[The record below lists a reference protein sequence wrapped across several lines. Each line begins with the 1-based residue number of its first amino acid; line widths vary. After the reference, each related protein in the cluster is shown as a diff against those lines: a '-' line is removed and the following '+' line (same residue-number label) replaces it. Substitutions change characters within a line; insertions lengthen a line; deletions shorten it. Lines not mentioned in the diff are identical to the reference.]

1 MTHTA
6 TTPAASNNVDG
17 YSVGQTLTVTCEA
30 PAHGGAFVART
41 EQGVIFVRH
50 GIVGEQA
57 EVRITA
63 IGPKRRFYFADVIS
77 VPVPSLARRPHPWIQ
92 ADALATDEERAAATG
107 VPELLGGMEYGHIS
121 LAEQRRYKTDIVRT
135 QINRLGGLPLE
146 SPLLTN
152 LIVEE
157 LPLRD
162 NSEGLSWRT
171 RVRYNVTK
179 VRTQPGN
186 EPSDE
191 PGNQKNTDQKNSVG
205 KKSPAVTWRVGM
217 HPYRASQPVPVVDFP
232 LAALELRNLELE
244 KLNLR
249 GVREVEATVS
259 SRGRVLLQF
268 IVDPHFSIEEVAKDI
283 EQQAADAWGLL
294 AKRKISLFFT
304 PQSTSNGKPKRR
316 RPGSSHTPYRRV
328 PEGDQLLG
336 AGLRSVTEEV
346 TFGSRRFSYQ
356 VSAGGFWQIH
366 RAAPSTM
373 VGTMLTMLRPQE
385 GECTLDLYAGAG
397 LFTAALA
404 DAVGASGTV
413 VSIEGS
419 PVTHKDARSNF
430 APDGCSRTENSAN
443 TRIEVIRGDVARHLV
458 DLKTALEFGEIPAID
473 AVVLDPSREGAN
485 RTTLERLDALDPKRI
500 LYVACDPASLGRDT
514 GILRELG
521 WDMVQL
527 RAFDMYPNTHHV
539 ETVAL
544 FERAPAKPRPR
555 RRRTK

>member
-1 MTHTA
+1 MTHPA
-6 TTPAASNNVDG
+6 TTPAASKKVDG

-63 IGPKRRFYFADVIS
+63 IGPKRRFYFADVVS

-92 ADALATDEERAAATG
+92 ADALATEEERAAATG

-162 NSEGLSWRT
+162 NNEGLSWRT

-179 VRTQPGN
+179 VRTQPG
-186 EPSDE
+186 S
-191 PGNQKNTDQKNSVG
+191 QKNSG
-205 KKSPAVTWRVGM
+205 KKSPAVTWHVGM

-268 IVDPHFSIEEVAKDI
+268 IVDPRFSIEEVAKDI

-404 DAVGASGTV
+404 DAVGATGTV

-430 APDGCSRTENSAN
+430 APDGCSRTENSAD

-539 ETVAL
+539 ESVAL

>member
-1 MTHTA
+1 MTHPA

-63 IGPKRRFYFADVIS
+63 IGPKRRFYFADVVS

-152 LIVEE
+152 LMVEE

-162 NSEGLSWRT
+162 NNEGLSWRT

-179 VRTQPGN
+179 VRTQPG
-186 EPSDE
+186 S
-191 PGNQKNTDQKNSVG
+191 QKNSG
-205 KKSPAVTWRVGM
+205 KKSPAVTWHVGM

-268 IVDPHFSIEEVAKDI
+268 IVDPRFSIEEVAKDI

-404 DAVGASGTV
+404 DAVGATGTV

-430 APDGCSRTENSAN
+430 APDGCSRTENSAD

-539 ETVAL
+539 ESVAL

>member
-92 ADALATDEERAAATG
+92 ADALATEEERAAATG

-162 NSEGLSWRT
+162 NNEGLSWRT

-179 VRTQPGN
+179 VRTQPGDK
-186 EPSDE
+186 PDS
-191 PGNQKNTDQKNSVG
+191 QKNSG
-205 KKSPAVTWRVGM
+205 KESPTVTWRIGM
-217 HPYRASQPVPVVDFP
+217 HPYRASQPVPVIDFP
-232 LAALELRNLELE
+232 LAAPELRNLELE

-259 SRGRVLLQF
+259 SRGRILLQF
-268 IVDPHFSIEEVAKDI
+268 IVDPRFSIEEVAKDI
-283 EQQAADAWGLL
+283 EQQASDAWGLL

-316 RPGSSHTPYRRV
+316 RPGSAHSPYRRV

-385 GECTLDLYAGAG
+385 GECALDLYAGAG

-404 DAVGASGTV
+404 DAVGATGTV

-430 APDGCSRTENSAN
+430 APDGCSRTDNSAD

-539 ETVAL
+539 ESVAL

-555 RRRTK
+555 RRRTT

>member
-92 ADALATDEERAAATG
+92 ADALATEEERAAATG

-162 NSEGLSWRT
+162 NNEGLSWRT

-186 EPSDE
+186 EP
-191 PGNQKNTDQKNSVG
+191 GNEKNNDG

-232 LAALELRNLELE
+232 LAAPELRNLELE

-268 IVDPHFSIEEVAKDI
+268 IVDPRFSIEEVAKDI

-404 DAVGASGTV
+404 DAVGATGTV
-413 VSIEGS
+413 ISIEGS

-430 APDGCSRTENSAN
+430 APDGCSRTENSAD

-539 ETVAL
+539 ESVAL

>member
-92 ADALATDEERAAATG
+92 ADALATEEERAAATG

-162 NSEGLSWRT
+162 NNEGLSWRT

-179 VRTQPGN
+179 VRTQPSS
-186 EPSDE
+186 ES
-191 PGNQKNTDQKNSVG
+191 GNQKSSGGNENS
-205 KKSPAVTWRVGM
+205 AVTWRIGM
-217 HPYRASQPVPVVDFP
+217 HPYRASQPVPVIDFP
-232 LAALELRNLELE
+232 LAATELRNLELE

-268 IVDPHFSIEEVAKDI
+268 IVDPRFSIEEVAKDI
-283 EQQAADAWGLL
+283 EQQASDAWGLL

-316 RPGSSHTPYRRV
+316 RPGSAHSPYRRV

-404 DAVGASGTV
+404 DAVGATGTV

-430 APDGCSRTENSAN
+430 APDGCSRTDNSAD

-539 ETVAL
+539 ESVAL

-555 RRRTK
+555 RRRTT

>member
-162 NSEGLSWRT
+162 NNEGLSWRT

-186 EPSDE
+186 EPGS
-191 PGNQKNTDQKNSVG
+191 QKNSG
-205 KKSPAVTWRVGM
+205 KKSPAVTWHVGM

-232 LAALELRNLELE
+232 LAATELRNLELE

-268 IVDPHFSIEEVAKDI
+268 IVDPRFSIEEVAKDI

-385 GECTLDLYAGAG
+385 GECALDLYAGAG

-430 APDGCSRTENSAN
+430 APDGCSRTENSAD

-539 ETVAL
+539 ESVAL

>member
-1 MTHTA
+1 MTHPA

-92 ADALATDEERAAATG
+92 ADALATEEERAAATG

-152 LIVEE
+152 LMVEE

-162 NSEGLSWRT
+162 NNEGLSWRT
-171 RVRYNVTK
+171 RVRYTVTK
-179 VRTQPGN
+179 VRAQPGDESGN
-186 EPSDE
+186 ES
-191 PGNQKNTDQKNSVG
+191 GDQKSGG
-205 KKSPAVTWRVGM
+205 KKSPAVTWRIGM

-232 LAALELRNLELE
+232 LAATELRNLQLE
-244 KLNLR
+244 ELNLR

-268 IVDPHFSIEEVAKDI
+268 IVDPRFSIEEVAKDI
-283 EQQAADAWGLL
+283 EQQASDAWGLL

-404 DAVGASGTV
+404 DAVGATGTV

-539 ETVAL
+539 ESVAL

>member
-92 ADALATDEERAAATG
+92 ADALATEEERAAATG
-107 VPELLGGMEYGHIS
+107 VPELLGGMEYGHIN
-121 LAEQRRYKTDIVRT
+121 LDEQRRYKTDIVRT

-152 LIVEE
+152 LMVEE

-162 NSEGLSWRT
+162 NNEGLSWRT
-171 RVRYNVTK
+171 RVRYTVTK
-179 VRTQPGN
+179 VRAHDS
-186 EPSDE
+186 EE
-191 PGNQKNTDQKNSVG
+191 KNGEQNSG
-205 KKSPAVTWRVGM
+205 KKNPAVTWRVGM
-217 HPYRASQPVPVVDFP
+217 HPYRASQPVPVIDFP
-232 LAALELRNLELE
+232 LAAPELRNLQLE
-244 KLNLR
+244 QLNLR

-268 IVDPHFSIEEVAKDI
+268 IVDPRFSIEEVAKDI
-283 EQQAADAWGLL
+283 EQQASDAWGLL

-316 RPGSSHTPYRRV
+316 RPGSSHSPYRRV

-385 GECTLDLYAGAG
+385 GECALDLYAGAG

-404 DAVGASGTV
+404 DAVGATGTV

-430 APDGCSRTENSAN
+430 APDGCSRTENSAD

-539 ETVAL
+539 ESVAL

>member
-92 ADALATDEERAAATG
+92 ADALATEEERAAATG

-162 NSEGLSWRT
+162 NNEGLSWRT

-179 VRTQPGN
+179 VRTQPDDKPN
-186 EPSDE
+186 
-191 PGNQKNTDQKNSVG
+191 DQKNSG
-205 KKSPAVTWRVGM
+205 KESPAVTWRVGM
-217 HPYRASQPVPVVDFP
+217 HPYRASQPVPVIDFP
-232 LAALELRNLELE
+232 LAATELRNLELE

-268 IVDPHFSIEEVAKDI
+268 IVDPRFSIEEVAKDI
-283 EQQAADAWGLL
+283 EQQASDAWGLL

-316 RPGSSHTPYRRV
+316 RPGSAHSPYRRV

-385 GECTLDLYAGAG
+385 GECALDLYAGAG

-404 DAVGASGTV
+404 DAVGATGTV

-430 APDGCSRTENSAN
+430 APDGCSRTDNSAD

-539 ETVAL
+539 ESVAL

-555 RRRTK
+555 RRRTT

>member
-1 MTHTA
+1 MTHPA

-92 ADALATDEERAAATG
+92 ADALATEEERTAATG
-107 VPELLGGMEYGHIS
+107 VPELLGGMEYGHIN
-121 LAEQRRYKTDIVRT
+121 LDEQRRYKTDIVRT

-152 LIVEE
+152 LMVEE

-162 NSEGLSWRT
+162 NNEGLSWRT

-179 VRTQPGN
+179 VRAHDS
-186 EPSDE
+186 EE
-191 PGNQKNTDQKNSVG
+191 KNG

-232 LAALELRNLELE
+232 LAAPELRNLELE

-268 IVDPHFSIEEVAKDI
+268 IVDPRFSIEEVAKDI
-283 EQQAADAWGLL
+283 EQQASDAWGLL

-316 RPGSSHTPYRRV
+316 RPGSSHSPYRRV

-404 DAVGASGTV
+404 DAVGATGTV

-539 ETVAL
+539 ESVAL

>member
-1 MTHTA
+1 MTHPA
-6 TTPAASNNVDG
+6 TTPAASKKVDG

-92 ADALATDEERAAATG
+92 ADALATEEERAAATG
-107 VPELLGGMEYGHIS
+107 VPELLGGMEYGHIN
-121 LAEQRRYKTDIVRT
+121 LDEQRRYKTDIVRT

-152 LIVEE
+152 LMVEE

-162 NSEGLSWRT
+162 NNEGLSWRT
-171 RVRYNVTK
+171 RVRYTVTK
-179 VRTQPGN
+179 VRAHDS
-186 EPSDE
+186 EE
-191 PGNQKNTDQKNSVG
+191 KNGEQNSG
-205 KKSPAVTWRVGM
+205 KKNPAVTWRVGM
-217 HPYRASQPVPVVDFP
+217 HPYRASQPVPVIDFP
-232 LAALELRNLELE
+232 LAAPELRNLQLE
-244 KLNLR
+244 QLNLR

-268 IVDPHFSIEEVAKDI
+268 IVDPRFSIEEVAKDI
-283 EQQAADAWGLL
+283 EQQASDAWGLL

-316 RPGSSHTPYRRV
+316 RPGSSHSPYRRV

-404 DAVGASGTV
+404 DAVGATGTV

-430 APDGCSRTENSAN
+430 APDGCSRTENSAD

-539 ETVAL
+539 ESVAL

>member
-6 TTPAASNNVDG
+6 TTPAASKKVDG

-77 VPVPSLARRPHPWIQ
+77 VPVPSLARRAHPWIQ
-92 ADALATDEERAAATG
+92 ADALATEEERAAATG
-107 VPELLGGMEYGHIS
+107 VPELLGGMEYGHIN
-121 LAEQRRYKTDIVRT
+121 LDEQRRYKTDIVRT

-152 LIVEE
+152 LMVEE

-162 NSEGLSWRT
+162 NNEGLSWRS

-179 VRTQPGN
+179 VRAH
-186 EPSDE
+186 
-191 PGNQKNTDQKNSVG
+191 NSEEQNGG

-232 LAALELRNLELE
+232 LAATELRNLQLE
-244 KLNLR
+244 QLNLR

-268 IVDPHFSIEEVAKDI
+268 IVDPRFSVEEVAKDI
-283 EQQAADAWGLL
+283 EQQASDAWGLL

-316 RPGSSHTPYRRV
+316 RPGSAHSPYRRV

-404 DAVGASGTV
+404 DAVGATGTV

-500 LYVACDPASLGRDT
+500 LYVACDPAALGRDT

>member
-152 LIVEE
+152 LMVEE

-162 NSEGLSWRT
+162 NNEGLSWRT

-179 VRTQPGN
+179 VRTEPGN

-217 HPYRASQPVPVVDFP
+217 HPYHASQPVPVVDFP

-268 IVDPHFSIEEVAKDI
+268 IVDPRFSIEEVAKDI

-316 RPGSSHTPYRRV
+316 RPGSSHSPYRRV

-404 DAVGASGTV
+404 DAVGATGTV
-413 VSIEGS
+413 ISIEGS

-430 APDGCSRTENSAN
+430 APDGCSRTENSAD

-539 ETVAL
+539 ESVAL

>member
-1 MTHTA
+1 MTHPA
-6 TTPAASNNVDG
+6 TTPAASKKVDG

-63 IGPKRRFYFADVIS
+63 IGPKRRFYFADVVS

-152 LIVEE
+152 LMVEE

-162 NSEGLSWRT
+162 NNEGLSWRT

-179 VRTQPGN
+179 VRN
-186 EPSDE
+186 EPGS
-191 PGNQKNTDQKNSVG
+191 QKNSG

-268 IVDPHFSIEEVAKDI
+268 IVDPRFSIEEVAKDI

-404 DAVGASGTV
+404 DAVGATGTV

-430 APDGCSRTENSAN
+430 APDGCSRTENSAD

-539 ETVAL
+539 ESVAL

>member
-63 IGPKRRFYFADVIS
+63 IGPKHRFYFADVVS

-162 NSEGLSWRT
+162 NNEGLSWRT

-179 VRTQPGN
+179 VRTQ
-186 EPSDE
+186 

-232 LAALELRNLELE
+232 LAATELRNLELE

-268 IVDPHFSIEEVAKDI
+268 IVDPRFSIEEVAKDI

-539 ETVAL
+539 ESVAL

>member
-6 TTPAASNNVDG
+6 TTPAASKKVDG

-77 VPVPSLARRPHPWIQ
+77 VPVPSLARRAHPWIQ
-92 ADALATDEERAAATG
+92 ADALATEEERAAATG
-107 VPELLGGMEYGHIS
+107 VPELLGGMEYGHIN
-121 LAEQRRYKTDIVRT
+121 LDEQRRYKTDIVRT

-152 LIVEE
+152 LMVEE

-162 NSEGLSWRT
+162 NNEGLSWRS

-179 VRTQPGN
+179 VRAH
-186 EPSDE
+186 
-191 PGNQKNTDQKNSVG
+191 NSEEQNGG

-268 IVDPHFSIEEVAKDI
+268 IVDPRFSVEEVAKDI

-404 DAVGASGTV
+404 DAVGATGTV

-430 APDGCSRTENSAN
+430 APDGCSRTENSAD

>member
-92 ADALATDEERAAATG
+92 ADALATEEERAAATG

-162 NSEGLSWRT
+162 NNEGLSWRT

-179 VRTQPGN
+179 VRTQPGDK
-186 EPSDE
+186 PDS
-191 PGNQKNTDQKNSVG
+191 QKNSG
-205 KKSPAVTWRVGM
+205 KESPAVTWRIGM
-217 HPYRASQPVPVVDFP
+217 HPYRASQPVPVIDFP
-232 LAALELRNLELE
+232 LAAPELRNLELE
-244 KLNLR
+244 RLNLR
-249 GVREVEATVS
+249 GVCEVEATVS
-259 SRGRVLLQF
+259 SRGRILLQF
-268 IVDPHFSIEEVAKDI
+268 IVDPRFSIEEVAKDI
-283 EQQAADAWGLL
+283 EQQASDAWGLL

-316 RPGSSHTPYRRV
+316 RPGSAHSPYRRV

-385 GECTLDLYAGAG
+385 GECALDLYAGAG

-404 DAVGASGTV
+404 DAVGATGTV

-430 APDGCSRTENSAN
+430 APDGCSRTDNSAD

-539 ETVAL
+539 ESVAL

-555 RRRTK
+555 RRRTT

>member
-17 YSVGQTLTVTCEA
+17 YSVGQALTVTCEA

-92 ADALATDEERAAATG
+92 ADALATEEERAAATG

-162 NSEGLSWRT
+162 NNEGLSWRT

-179 VRTQPGN
+179 VRTQPSS
-186 EPSDE
+186 ES
-191 PGNQKNTDQKNSVG
+191 GNQKSSGGNENS
-205 KKSPAVTWRVGM
+205 AVTWRIGM
-217 HPYRASQPVPVVDFP
+217 HPYRASQPVPVIDFP
-232 LAALELRNLELE
+232 LAASELRNLELE
-244 KLNLR
+244 RLNLR

-259 SRGRVLLQF
+259 SRGRILLQF
-268 IVDPHFSIEEVAKDI
+268 IIDPRFSIEEVAKDI
-283 EQQAADAWGLL
+283 EQQASDAWGLL

-316 RPGSSHTPYRRV
+316 RPGSAHSPYRRV

-404 DAVGASGTV
+404 DAVGATGTV

-430 APDGCSRTENSAN
+430 APDGCSRTDNSAN

-539 ETVAL
+539 ESVAL

-555 RRRTK
+555 RRRTT

>member
-1 MTHTA
+1 MTHPA
-6 TTPAASNNVDG
+6 TTPAASKKVDG

-63 IGPKRRFYFADVIS
+63 IGPKRRFYFADVVS

-92 ADALATDEERAAATG
+92 ADALATEEERAAATG

-162 NSEGLSWRT
+162 NNEGLSWRT

-179 VRTQPGN
+179 IRTQPSDQQNSN
-186 EPSDE
+186 EPGS
-191 PGNQKNTDQKNSVG
+191 QKNSG

-232 LAALELRNLELE
+232 LAAPELRNLELE

-268 IVDPHFSIEEVAKDI
+268 IVDPRFSIEEVAKDI

-404 DAVGASGTV
+404 DAVGSTGTV

-500 LYVACDPASLGRDT
+500 LYVACDPAALGRDT

-539 ETVAL
+539 ESVAL

>member
-6 TTPAASNNVDG
+6 TTPAASKKVDG

-77 VPVPSLARRPHPWIQ
+77 VPVPSLARRAHPWIQ
-92 ADALATDEERAAATG
+92 ADALATEEERAAATG
-107 VPELLGGMEYGHIS
+107 VPELLGGMEYGHIN
-121 LAEQRRYKTDIVRT
+121 LDEQRRYKTDIVRT

-152 LIVEE
+152 LMVEE

-162 NSEGLSWRT
+162 NNEGLSWRS

-179 VRTQPGN
+179 VRAH
-186 EPSDE
+186 
-191 PGNQKNTDQKNSVG
+191 NSEEQNSG

-232 LAALELRNLELE
+232 LAAPELRNLELE

-268 IVDPHFSIEEVAKDI
+268 IVDPRFSVEEVAKDI
-283 EQQAADAWGLL
+283 EQQASDAWGLL

-316 RPGSSHTPYRRV
+316 RPGSSHSPYRRV

-404 DAVGASGTV
+404 DAVGATGTV

-430 APDGCSRTENSAN
+430 APDGCSRTENSAD

-539 ETVAL
+539 ESVAL

>member
-92 ADALATDEERAAATG
+92 ADALATEEERAAATG

-162 NSEGLSWRT
+162 NNEGLSWRT

-179 VRTQPGN
+179 VRTQPG
-186 EPSDE
+186 DK
-191 PGNQKNTDQKNSVG
+191 PGSQKNSG
-205 KKSPAVTWRVGM
+205 KESPTVTWRIGM
-217 HPYRASQPVPVVDFP
+217 HPYRASQPVPVIDFP
-232 LAALELRNLELE
+232 LAAPELRNLELE
-244 KLNLR
+244 ELNLR

-259 SRGRVLLQF
+259 SRGRILLQF
-268 IVDPHFSIEEVAKDI
+268 IVDPRFSIEEVAKDI
-283 EQQAADAWGLL
+283 EQQASDAWGLL

-316 RPGSSHTPYRRV
+316 RPGSAHSPYRRV

-373 VGTMLTMLRPQE
+373 VGAMLTMLRPQE

-404 DAVGASGTV
+404 DAVGATGTV

-430 APDGCSRTENSAN
+430 APDGCSRTDNSAD

-539 ETVAL
+539 ESVAL

-555 RRRTK
+555 RRRTT

>member
-92 ADALATDEERAAATG
+92 ADALATEEERAAATG
-107 VPELLGGMEYGHIS
+107 VPELLGGMEYGHIN
-121 LAEQRRYKTDIVRT
+121 LDEQRRYKTDIVRT

-162 NSEGLSWRT
+162 NNEGLSWRS

-179 VRTQPGN
+179 VRT
-186 EPSDE
+186 E
-191 PGNQKNTDQKNSVG
+191 PGDQKNSNEPSNQKNSG
-205 KKSPAVTWRVGM
+205 KKSPAVTWRIGM

-268 IVDPHFSIEEVAKDI
+268 IVDPRFSVEEVAKDI
-283 EQQAADAWGLL
+283 EQQASDAWGLL

-404 DAVGASGTV
+404 DAVGATGTV

-430 APDGCSRTENSAN
+430 APDGCSRTENSAD

>member
-1 MTHTA
+1 MTHPA

-77 VPVPSLARRPHPWIQ
+77 VPVPSLARRAHPWIQ

-107 VPELLGGMEYGHIS
+107 VPELLGGMEYGHIN
-121 LAEQRRYKTDIVRT
+121 LDEQRRYKTDIVRT

-162 NSEGLSWRT
+162 NNEGLSWRT

-179 VRTQPGN
+179 VRTQPG
-186 EPSDE
+186 S
-191 PGNQKNTDQKNSVG
+191 QKNSG
-205 KKSPAVTWRVGM
+205 KKSPAVTWHVGM

-268 IVDPHFSIEEVAKDI
+268 IVDPRFSIEEVAKDI

-404 DAVGASGTV
+404 DAVGATGTV

-430 APDGCSRTENSAN
+430 APDGCSRTENSAD

-539 ETVAL
+539 ESVAL

>member
-6 TTPAASNNVDG
+6 TTPAASKKVDG

-77 VPVPSLARRPHPWIQ
+77 VPVPSLARRAHPWIQ

-162 NSEGLSWRT
+162 NNEGLSWRT

-179 VRTQPGN
+179 VRAH
-186 EPSDE
+186 
-191 PGNQKNTDQKNSVG
+191 NSEEQNGG

-232 LAALELRNLELE
+232 LAATELRNLQLE
-244 KLNLR
+244 QLNLR

-259 SRGRVLLQF
+259 SRGRILLQF
-268 IVDPHFSIEEVAKDI
+268 IVDPRFSIEEVAKDI
-283 EQQAADAWGLL
+283 EQQASDAWGLL

-316 RPGSSHTPYRRV
+316 RPGSAHSPYRRV

-404 DAVGASGTV
+404 DAVGATGTV

-430 APDGCSRTENSAN
+430 APDGCSRTENSAD

>member
-92 ADALATDEERAAATG
+92 ADALATEEERAAATG

-186 EPSDE
+186 E
-191 PGNQKNTDQKNSVG
+191 KNTNQKNSVG

-232 LAALELRNLELE
+232 LAAPELRNLELE
-244 KLNLR
+244 RLNLR

-259 SRGRVLLQF
+259 SRGRILLQF
-268 IVDPHFSIEEVAKDI
+268 IVDPRFSIEEVAKDI
-283 EQQAADAWGLL
+283 EQQASDAWGLL

-385 GECTLDLYAGAG
+385 GECALDLYAGAG

-404 DAVGASGTV
+404 DAVGATGTV

-430 APDGCSRTENSAN
+430 APDGCSRTDNSAD

-539 ETVAL
+539 ESVAL

-555 RRRTK
+555 RRRTT

>member
-92 ADALATDEERAAATG
+92 ADALATEEERAAATG

-162 NSEGLSWRT
+162 NNEGLSWRT

-179 VRTQPGN
+179 VRTQPSS
-186 EPSDE
+186 ES
-191 PGNQKNTDQKNSVG
+191 GNQKSSGGNENS
-205 KKSPAVTWRVGM
+205 AVTWRIGM
-217 HPYRASQPVPVVDFP
+217 HPYRASQPVPVIDFP
-232 LAALELRNLELE
+232 LAATELRNLELE

-268 IVDPHFSIEEVAKDI
+268 IVDPRFSIEEVAKDI
-283 EQQAADAWGLL
+283 EQQASDAWGLL

-304 PQSTSNGKPKRR
+304 PQSTSNGKPKRG
-316 RPGSSHTPYRRV
+316 RPGSAHSPYRRV

-404 DAVGASGTV
+404 DAVGATGTV

-430 APDGCSRTENSAN
+430 APDGCSRTDNSAN

-539 ETVAL
+539 ESVAL

-555 RRRTK
+555 RRRTT

>member
-92 ADALATDEERAAATG
+92 ADALATEEERAAATG

-162 NSEGLSWRT
+162 NNEGLSWRT
-171 RVRYNVTK
+171 RVRYTVTK
-179 VRTQPGN
+179 VRTEPG
-186 EPSDE
+186 DE
-191 PGNQKNTDQKNSVG
+191 PGDETNSQKNSG
-205 KKSPAVTWRVGM
+205 KKNPAVTWRIGM
-217 HPYRASQPVPVVDFP
+217 HPYRASQPVPVIDFP
-232 LAALELRNLELE
+232 LAATELRNLELE
-244 KLNLR
+244 RLNLR

-259 SRGRVLLQF
+259 SRGRILLQF
-268 IVDPHFSIEEVAKDI
+268 IVDPRFSIEEVAKDI

-304 PQSTSNGKPKRR
+304 PQPTSNGKPKRG
-316 RPGSSHTPYRRV
+316 RPGSSHSPYRRV

-404 DAVGASGTV
+404 DAVGATGTV

-419 PVTHKDARSNF
+419 PVTHKDARSNL

-539 ETVAL
+539 ESVAL

>member
-92 ADALATDEERAAATG
+92 ADALATEEERAAATG

-179 VRTQPGN
+179 VRTQP
-186 EPSDE
+186 DDK
-191 PGNQKNTDQKNSVG
+191 PGSQKNSG
-205 KKSPAVTWRVGM
+205 KESPAVTWRVGM

-232 LAALELRNLELE
+232 LAATELRNLELE

-259 SRGRVLLQF
+259 SRGRILLQF
-268 IVDPHFSIEEVAKDI
+268 IVDPRFSIEEVAKDI

-316 RPGSSHTPYRRV
+316 RPGSAHSPYRRV

-404 DAVGASGTV
+404 DAVGATGTV

-430 APDGCSRTENSAN
+430 APDGCSRTDNSAD

-539 ETVAL
+539 ESVAL

-555 RRRTK
+555 RRRTT

>member
-92 ADALATDEERAAATG
+92 ADALATEEERAAATG

-162 NSEGLSWRT
+162 NNEGLSWRT

-191 PGNQKNTDQKNSVG
+191 PGNQKNSG
-205 KKSPAVTWRVGM
+205 KESPAVTWRIGM
-217 HPYRASQPVPVVDFP
+217 HPYRASQPVPVIDFP
-232 LAALELRNLELE
+232 LAATELRNLELE

-268 IVDPHFSIEEVAKDI
+268 IVDPRFSIEEVAKDI
-283 EQQAADAWGLL
+283 EQQASDAWGLL

-304 PQSTSNGKPKRR
+304 PQSTSNGKPKRG
-316 RPGSSHTPYRRV
+316 RPGSAHSPYRRV

-404 DAVGASGTV
+404 DAVGATGTV

-430 APDGCSRTENSAN
+430 APDGCSRTDNSAN

-555 RRRTK
+555 RRRTT

>member
-6 TTPAASNNVDG
+6 TTPAASKKVDG

-77 VPVPSLARRPHPWIQ
+77 VPVPSLARRAHPWIQ
-92 ADALATDEERAAATG
+92 ADALATEEERAAATG
-107 VPELLGGMEYGHIS
+107 VPELLGGMEYGHIN
-121 LAEQRRYKTDIVRT
+121 LDEQRRYKTDIVRT

-152 LIVEE
+152 LMVEE

-162 NSEGLSWRT
+162 NNEGLSWRS

-179 VRTQPGN
+179 VRAH
-186 EPSDE
+186 
-191 PGNQKNTDQKNSVG
+191 NSEEQNGG

-232 LAALELRNLELE
+232 LAATELRNLQLE
-244 KLNLR
+244 QLNLR

-259 SRGRVLLQF
+259 SRGRILLQF
-268 IVDPHFSIEEVAKDI
+268 IVDPRFSIEEVAKDI

-404 DAVGASGTV
+404 DAVGATGTV

>member
-63 IGPKRRFYFADVIS
+63 IGPKRRFYFADVVS

-162 NSEGLSWRT
+162 NNEGLSWRT

-179 VRTQPGN
+179 VRTQPG
-186 EPSDE
+186 S
-191 PGNQKNTDQKNSVG
+191 QKNSG
-205 KKSPAVTWRVGM
+205 KKSPAVTWHVGM

-268 IVDPHFSIEEVAKDI
+268 IVDPRFSIEEVAKDI

-404 DAVGASGTV
+404 DAVGATGTV

-430 APDGCSRTENSAN
+430 APDGCSRTENSAD

-539 ETVAL
+539 ESVAL

>member
-63 IGPKRRFYFADVIS
+63 IGPKRRFYFADVVS

-162 NSEGLSWRT
+162 NNEGLSWRT

-186 EPSDE
+186 DKDGNEPS
-191 PGNQKNTDQKNSVG
+191 DQKNSG
-205 KKSPAVTWRVGM
+205 KKSPAVTWRIGM

-232 LAALELRNLELE
+232 LAAPELRNLELE

-268 IVDPHFSIEEVAKDI
+268 IVDPRFSIEEVAKDI

-404 DAVGASGTV
+404 DAVGATGTV

-430 APDGCSRTENSAN
+430 APDGCSRTENSAD

-539 ETVAL
+539 ESVAL